1 MIRTQLFIFL
11 DIIVV
16 IDSIDWWIEW
26 SIDLDIDECSNNPC
40 GQNAVCRN
48 TPGSYECI
56 CPHNFRGDP
65 YSECSIEG
73 INY

>member
-1 MIRTQLFIFL
+1 M
-11 DIIVV
+11 
-16 IDSIDWWIEW
+16 
-26 SIDLDIDECSNNPC
+26 DECVHKPC

-73 INY
+73 NIILDTCQGSYPKNHLSSKKLGNPLPS